1 MSKSRKSTPGLVP
14 RPNEPEPLESVS
26 GVRALM
32 NTFEQTIGGGEV
44 KVSVTEYIRLVQL
57 EREVKAEEPTDI
69 EVIWTERLE
78 SLYEGAD

>member
-1 MSKSRKSTPGLVP
+1 
-14 RPNEPEPLESVS
+14 
-26 GVRALM
+26 M